1 MKFFLQ
7 LTSSS
12 YESTQKAALKTI
24 RTLNEHDFGKEEFD
38 KAEGSKVLSEVLSDI
53 LQGTN

>member
-12 YESTQKAALKTI
+12 YESTQKAALKII

-53 LQGTN
+53 LQGTI